1 MGVHIS
7 LLVAVVSS
15 LSQGRELSAGM
26 MHLPYGFMMT
36 GGVRDVDTAERTADG
51 KRYGISNTWVGCLSL
66 PV

>member
-1 MGVHIS
+1 MDGCSYLTVGCF
-7 LLVAVVSS
+7 SS

-51 KRYGISNTWVGCLSL
+51 KRYGN
-66 PV
+66 